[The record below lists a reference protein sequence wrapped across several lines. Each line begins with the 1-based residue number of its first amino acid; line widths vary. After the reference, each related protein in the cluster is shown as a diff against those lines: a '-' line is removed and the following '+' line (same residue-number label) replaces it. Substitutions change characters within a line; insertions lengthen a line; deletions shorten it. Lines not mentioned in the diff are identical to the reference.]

1 MASVTPQYSQMWPIS
16 PPSPLDFDWTRPSK
30 RLILIAR
37 WIRLTFKSSI
47 WVWFQSFSPWWC
59 WDRRILLLPVSWHP
73 SPPRPIPLL
82 KTHKG
87 CPATSSPCGL
97 RPPGLTSPQV
107 VFSPEDWGR
116 VPAFSLGP
124 GAARE
129 TPTCAPCDNPSPG
142 REPKLACLG
151 CTSAEQIVPSCLW
164 PRSSYQA
171 SNPGLPSLSLYQW
184 AWKGDAWEAEVGAAL
199 LSLPCPAWPTGGVRD
214 LGLGWG
220 VG

>member
-1 MASVTPQYSQMWPIS
+1 MKKCKGHQVRA
-16 PPSPLDFDWTRPSK
+16 
-30 RLILIAR
+30 
-37 WIRLTFKSSI
+37 
-47 WVWFQSFSPWWC
+47 PW
-59 WDRRILLLPVSWHP
+59 
-73 SPPRPIPLL
+73 
-82 KTHKG
+82 
-87 CPATSSPCGL
+87 
-97 RPPGLTSPQV
+97 
-107 VFSPEDWGR
+107 R
-116 VPAFSLGP
+116 VQAFSLGP

-199 LSLPCPAWPTGGVRD
+199 LSLPCPA
-214 LGLGWG
+214 
-220 VG
+220 